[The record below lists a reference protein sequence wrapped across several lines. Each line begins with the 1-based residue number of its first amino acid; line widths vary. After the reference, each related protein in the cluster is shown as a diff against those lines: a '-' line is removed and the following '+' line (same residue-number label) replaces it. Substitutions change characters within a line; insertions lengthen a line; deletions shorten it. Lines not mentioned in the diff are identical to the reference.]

1 MPRIREHRL
10 LYEHYADKDVAL
22 RQRTAF
28 KEGSSSEHFTASRV
42 MASNCC
48 QVCTCIPW
56 EDLPSETDAGI
67 PHHASYAALKISA
80 QECSLCSLLVKAA
93 EYVRERVD
101 GKYRGRLFGGWATFI
116 TVDGPVGRK
125 VAMQSQGGIYSA
137 GTDGTVGIF
146 PPNDEMWKTKP
157 AFPFLPDTE
166 VRPWLYGGWFYT
178 HPHKEKLQLLGVG
191 VRLGKKA
198 DLIEGEGNGKV
209 SMQKHGEEQKEF
221 ETVDCY
227 LHGTPL
233 RISTIDG
240 RWKASYYVT

>member
-1 MPRIREHRL
+1 
-10 LYEHYADKDVAL
+10 
-22 RQRTAF
+22 
-28 KEGSSSEHFTASRV
+28 

-48 QVCTCIPW
+48 QVCRCISW

-67 PHHASYAALKISA
+67 PHHASYATLKISA
-80 QECSLCSLLVKAA
+80 QKCSLCSLLVKAA

-101 GKYRGRLFGGWATFI
+101 GKYRGRSFGGWSCFSSI
-116 TVDGPVGRK
+116 DIPVGRK
-125 VAMQSQGGIYSA
+125 ASIESDGGHYSA
-137 GTDGTVGIF
+137 GTDGTLGSF
-146 PPNDEMWKTKP
+146 PSNNEAWKTKP

-209 SMQKHGEEQKEF
+209 SMRKYGQEQKEF
-221 ETVDCY
+221 ETVECY

-240 RWKASYYVT
+240 RWKASYYVTRTERW